1 MQLLKKLDAVVK
13 NTELEIVKGAKR
25 KRAQN
30 FKHFIEQILIHYK
43 FLIVK
48 SEIMKKNI
56 FSLALALVFGA
67 TINASTPIDGE
78 KKTVNT
84 ETSKVTWKAYKVTG
98 SHTGTVQL
106 NSGSLEFAEGKL
118 TGGEFEVNMTTLI
131 STDLEGEYKGKLE
144 GHLKSDDFFGVATHP
159 TSTLVFTKVT
169 PSGKNSYEVT
179 GDLTIKGITKPV
191 TFDVSI
197 YGSKATATLKVDRA
211 LYNVKYGSGSFFE
224 NLGDKTIYDEFD
236 LVVDLEF

>member
-1 MQLLKKLDAVVK
+1 
-13 NTELEIVKGAKR
+13 
-25 KRAQN
+25 
-30 FKHFIEQILIHYK
+30 
-43 FLIVK
+43 
-48 SEIMKKNI
+48 MKKQVL
-56 FSLALALVFGA
+56 SLVFALIFGA
-67 TINASTPIDGE
+67 TATATEPVAEE
-78 KKTVNT
+78 KKEVNT

-98 SHTGTVQL
+98 SHTGTVDLQ
-106 NSGSLEFAEGKL
+106 SGALVFDGDKL
-118 TGGEFEVNMTTLI
+118 SGGEFVVDMPTLV

-159 TSTLVFTKVT
+159 TAKLVFTDIKS
-169 PSGKNSYEVT
+169 SGKNSYEVT

-191 TFDVSI
+191 TFDVSV

-211 LYNVKYGSGSFFE
+211 EYDVKYGSGSFFE